1 MRQWTFR
8 LPLCLAAGL
17 VLGWS
22 PPARAVFPA
31 AQWETR
37 TPEDLGLD
45 ASRLNAFRSA
55 IGGHGAGVV
64 VHDGYLVHSWG
75 DVTQPN
81 DWASAT
87 KPIFSTLLAFAVRDG
102 LVESLDDPIVALG
115 WPLAPADQS
124 MTFRQLANG
133 TSGYTLPE
141 APGTVWAYNDY
152 AIKLLTVSLL
162 ERVEGVPATQQ
173 QPVDALIRAPDRLG
187 PLQFQDNP
195 IVEIVIGAPRF
206 RGSPRDFA
214 RIGWFWLNRGVW
226 NGQQILPTA
235 LVDEML
241 RPQVP
246 DGMARTAGSPVVDY
260 LQVGHVG
267 GGADQTGLG
276 PGILGMG
283 WWFNPDRRSWPD
295 APADTY
301 QANGHW
307 NRSVVTVIPSRRLVA
322 AWTWG
327 PEAHPE
333 SFVAPM
339 NAILKPLAEAV
350 PAPECD
356 DGIDNDGNGLIDF
369 PGDPRCASL
378 DGLERRRGCGLG
390 FEAALA
396 VLLLRRLPRARA

>member
-1 MRQWTFR
+1 MRRWTLS

-17 VLGWS
+17 VLGCVS
-22 PPARAVFPA
+22 PALAVFPA

-37 TPEDLGLD
+37 TPHEQGLD
-45 ASRLNAFRSA
+45 ASRLAAFRSA
-55 IGGHGAGVV
+55 IGGPGAGVV
-64 VHDGYLVHSWG
+64 VHDGYLVYSWG
-75 DVTQPN
+75 DVTHPN

-102 LVESLDDPIVALG
+102 LVQGLDDPIADLG
-115 WPLAPADQS
+115 WPLAPIDLP

-141 APGTVWAYNDY
+141 PPGTAWAYNDY
-152 AIKLLTVSLL
+152 AIKLLTLSLL
-162 ERVEGVPATQQ
+162 ERIEGIQADERGAVEALILSPSRFGPPQLEDHPVVEIDSGVP
-173 QPVDALIRAPDRLG
+173 
-187 PLQFQDNP
+187 
-195 IVEIVIGAPRF
+195 RF
-206 RGSPRDFA
+206 YGSPRDLA
-214 RIGWFWLNRGVW
+214 RIGWLWLQRGAW
-226 NGQQILPTA
+226 SGQQLLPAA

-246 DGMARTAGSPVVDY
+246 DELARTAGSPVIDY
-260 LQVGHVG
+260 LQVGSSG

-283 WWFNPDRRSWPD
+283 WWFDPERGTWPD

-327 PEAHPE
+327 QEANPE
-333 SFVAPM
+333 SFVVPM
-339 NAILKPLAEAV
+339 NAI
-350 PAPECD
+350 
-356 DGIDNDGNGLIDF
+356 
-369 PGDPRCASL
+369 
-378 DGLERRRGCGLG
+378 RGGAGLG
-390 FEAALA
+390 
-396 VLLLRRLPRARA
+396 VQRRHRQRRKRPDRLSR